1 MLAAYTPHGH
11 LPEVLG
17 WSCFAETGV
26 HQRPRYLTTGSINF
40 FFFLQSMQIPVKA
53 DISLLWTFV
62 EIEKGQE

>member
-26 HQRPRYLTTGSINF
+26 HQRPRYLTTSSINF
-40 FFFLQSMQIPVKA
+40 FCKACKYLSEQIFLYSG
-53 DISLLWTFV
+53 LLWKLKRV
-62 EIEKGQE
+62 RNR